1 MNNREQ
7 LPQFLN
13 DNGLTGKGVE
23 VGVEFGYFSD
33 LLLKG
38 SDLHILFSVDSWCEY
53 SDYENGQVDKSQEKH
68 DESMQCAVRTLWPYG
83 PRSKILRLPSVEAA
97 KLFNFEE
104 LDFVY
109 IDAAHSYQSC
119 MNDIVSWY
127 PKVRT
132 GGILAGHDYQND
144 NFGAKQAVDEF
155 AAGHSIDLNVIV
167 DGSPSW
173 WFWVNHD

>member
-1 MNNREQ
+1 M
-7 LPQFLN
+7 
-13 DNGLTGKGVE
+13 
-23 VGVEFGYFSD
+23 
-33 LLLKG
+33 
-38 SDLHILFSVDSWCEY
+38 
-53 SDYENGQVDKSQEKH
+53 
-68 DESMQCAVRTLWPYG
+68 RTLRPYG

-97 KLFNFEE
+97 KLFDFEE

-144 NFGAKQAVDEF
+144 NFGVKRAVDEF
-155 AAGHSIDLNVIV
+155 VAGHSIDLNVIV